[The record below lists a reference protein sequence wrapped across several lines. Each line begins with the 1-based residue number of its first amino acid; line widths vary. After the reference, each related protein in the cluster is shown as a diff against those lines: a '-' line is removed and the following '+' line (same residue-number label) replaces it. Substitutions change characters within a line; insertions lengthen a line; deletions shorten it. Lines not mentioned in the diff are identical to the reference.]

1 MSRIDFDREY
11 EDLEQIEYLK
21 KWKQER
27 DARKEHKEQCLTNL
41 KQSLHSARYW
51 MAEYLKRK

>member
-1 MSRIDFDREY
+1 MSLIDDDREY

-27 DARKEHKEQCLTNL
+27 DARKEHKERCLTEI
-41 KQSLHSARYW
+41 KQSFRSARYW
-51 MAEYLKRK
+51 AGEYLKRK

>member
-1 MSRIDFDREY
+1 MSLIDDDREY

-27 DARKEHKEQCLTNL
+27 DAKKQHKEQCFTNL
-41 KQSLHSARYW
+41 KQSLRSARYW
-51 MAEYLKRK
+51 MGEYLKRK